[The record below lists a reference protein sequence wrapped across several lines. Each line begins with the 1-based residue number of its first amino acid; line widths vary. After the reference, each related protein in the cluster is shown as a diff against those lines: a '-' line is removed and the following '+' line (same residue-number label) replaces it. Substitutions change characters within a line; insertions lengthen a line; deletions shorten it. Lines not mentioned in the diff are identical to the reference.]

1 MNVLVAIYGDHP
13 WNLPAGHVEYL
24 RRRFPRVTFTHAAG
38 EQELM
43 AHIASADVGFL
54 GRLKAPGL
62 ARARRLRWV
71 HSPAAG
77 VGNLIFPEMVASDVI
92 VTNSRGLHGAVI
104 AEHVI
109 GVTIALF
116 RQFHTA
122 VRAQLDHRWVK
133 AGLSEI
139 RSLRGRQMGIVGL
152 GAVGSAVA
160 DAAAAMGMRVAA
172 TRRRPGAPRPPSVD
186 VVYPPAQLPELLAAS
201 DVVVLA
207 APHTGETRDLIGS
220 GEIRQMKRNAVLI
233 NVARGR
239 LVREADLALELSRG
253 TIAGAALDVFERE
266 PLDTSS
272 PLWDLPN
279 VLITPHTSGFREDYW
294 EAAVELFADN
304 LGRFEAGEPL
314 LNVVDK
320 STGY

>member
-1 MNVLVAIYGDHP
+1 MNVLVAIYGQHP
-13 WNLPAGHVEYL
+13 WQIPAAHVDYL
-24 RRRFPRVTFTHAAG
+24 RRRFPHVTFTHAAG
-38 EQELM
+38 EHELM
-43 AHIASADVGFL
+43 AHIAVADVGFL
-54 GRLKAPGL
+54 GRLKAEGL
-62 ARARRLRWV
+62 ARAQRLRWV

-77 VGNLIFPEMVASDVI
+77 VGNLMFPEMIASDVV
-92 VTNSRGLHGAVI
+92 VTNSRGIHGAVM

-116 RQFHTA
+116 RQLHVA
-122 VRAQLDHRWVK
+122 VRAQLEHKWEQP
-133 AGLSEI
+133 GLSEI
-139 RSLRGRQMGIVGL
+139 RSLRGRRMGIVGL

-160 DAAAAMGMRVAA
+160 DAAFAMGMRVAA
-172 TRRRPGAPRPPSVD
+172 TRRRAAAPRPPSVD
-186 VVYPPAQLPELLAAS
+186 IVYEPSRLSELLATS

-207 APHTGETRDLIGS
+207 APHTDETRDLIGS
-220 GEIRQMKRNAVLI
+220 REIRQMKRDAVLI

-239 LVREADLALELSRG
+239 LVREEDLAIEVSRG

-266 PLDTSS
+266 PLAASS

-294 EAAVELFADN
+294 EAAVEIFADN
-304 LGRFEAGEPL
+304 LHRFEAGEPL

-320 STGY
+320 TAGY